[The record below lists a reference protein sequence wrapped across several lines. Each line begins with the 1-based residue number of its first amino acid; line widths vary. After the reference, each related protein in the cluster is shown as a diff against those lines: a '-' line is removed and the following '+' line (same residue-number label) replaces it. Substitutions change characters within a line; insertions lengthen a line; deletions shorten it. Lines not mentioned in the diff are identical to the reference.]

1 MKSVI
6 SIGNQDFISIRK
18 NNCFYIDKTD
28 FIREWWENQD
38 SVTLITRPRRF
49 GKTLNMSMTEY
60 FFSVNYSDMG
70 QYFKELSIW
79 KEERFREIQGTY
91 PVISLSFADIKATT
105 YESARMSIIRKLVRL
120 YSAFDFIRSSEALN
134 EKDRTYFDSVG
145 EDMSDDAAA
154 VGINYMSDYLS
165 RYYGKKVII
174 LLDEYDTPLQ
184 EAYVHGYWEEL
195 TAFIRSLFNSTF
207 KTNPYMERGL
217 LTGITRVSKESIFS
231 DLNNLEVVTT
241 TSEKYSTS
249 FGFTEEEVFTV
260 LENAG
265 IPEEKEHVRYWYDG
279 FSFGNRKDIYNPWSI
294 TKYLDTGEYGTYWAD
309 TSGNALVSTLIRH
322 SSAKIKSEMEDLL
335 NGGEICTEL
344 DEQVIFEQLGRKRGA
359 IWSLLLAS
367 GYLKTTRHEMD
378 RRTGKREYFLKI
390 TNHESMLMFEEM
402 IESWFAEED
411 SAYGNFKEALLA
423 GDLDYMNQFMNQV
436 ALQSFSSFDSG
447 TKPSEN
453 LEPERFYHGF
463 VLGLIVDLAG
473 KYHIT
478 SNRESG
484 FGRYDVVMEPLQKQF
499 DAIVME
505 FKVQNPAKEESLQHT
520 VQNALLQIEEKN
532 YDTELLAR
540 GIPKSKIR
548 HYGFAFCGKK
558 VLSGT
563 DKSE

>member
-145 EDMSDDAAA
+145 EDMSDDASA

-279 FSFGNRKDIYNPWSI
+279 FSFGNQKDIYNPWSI

-532 YDTELLAR
+532 YDTELLTR

-558 VLSGT
+558 VLIGT

>member
-120 YSAFDFIRSSEALN
+120 YSAFDFIRSSETLN

-532 YDTELLAR
+532 YDTELLTR

-558 VLSGT
+558 VLIGT

>member
-453 LEPERFYHGF
+453 LESERFYHGF

-558 VLSGT
+558 VLIGT